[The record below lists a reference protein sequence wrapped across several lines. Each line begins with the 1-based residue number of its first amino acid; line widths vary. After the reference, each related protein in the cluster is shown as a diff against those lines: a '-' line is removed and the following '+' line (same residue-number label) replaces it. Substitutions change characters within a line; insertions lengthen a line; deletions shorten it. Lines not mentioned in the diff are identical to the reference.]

1 MFLIIIVLFCF
12 FFQAEDGIRDIGV
25 TGVQT
30 CALPIYVHPAVA
42 DDPPA
47 RDPAEAE
54 PAARRDPRQAAGR
67 RRRLDRPR
75 QHPAG
80 AHPDAARGGSGRGA
94 RAHLVPA
101 GQVAMLLRHRLR
113 QPRGADRQRSG
124 RRGRA
129 GVDQRRLAGLRLGAE
144 PHRGDRA
151 AGQPAVHRVLHRLV
165 PDPAGRGRRARQARP
180 GDAPAVRGARR
191 DRLDRAAGRQ
201 RRRAGWRG
209 RRAAPAVTEPSSR
222 FTYASSGVD
231 IDAGE
236 RAVDLMRAAVART
249 NRPEVVGGLG
259 GFAGLFALDVAK
271 YRRPLL
277 ASSTDG
283 VGTKIALARALDRH
297 DTVGIDLVAM
307 VVDDLVA
314 CGAEPL
320 FLQDYVACG
329 RVVPERIAAIVTGI
343 AAGCT
348 LAGAALVGGE
358 TAEHGD
364 LMGADDYDL
373 AATAVGVVEADAVL
387 GPERVR
393 DGDAVVAMAS
403 SGFHSNGYSLVRRV
417 VAAAGLDLTATP
429 EGLDRPLGQVL
440 LDRKSTRLN
449 SSHANISYAV
459 FCLKKKT

>member
-1 MFLIIIVLFCF
+1 
-12 FFQAEDGIRDIGV
+12 V
-25 TGVQT
+25 TG
-30 CALPIYVHPAVA
+30 
-42 DDPPA
+42 D
-47 RDPAEAE
+47 
-54 PAARRDPRQAAGR
+54 G
-67 RRRLDRPR
+67 
-75 QHPAG
+75 
-80 AHPDAARGGSGRGA
+80 
-94 RAHLVPA
+94 
-101 GQVAMLLRHRLR
+101 
-113 QPRGADRQRSG
+113 
-124 RRGRA
+124 
-129 GVDQRRLAGLRLGAE
+129 
-144 PHRGDRA
+144 
-151 AGQPAVHRVLHRLV
+151 
-165 PDPAGRGRRARQARP
+165 
-180 GDAPAVRGARR
+180 
-191 DRLDRAAGRQ
+191 
-201 RRRAGWRG
+201 
-209 RRAAPAVTEPSSR
+209 
-222 FTYASSGVD
+222 FTYADAGVD

-236 RAVDLMRAAVART
+236 RAVTLMRAAVERT

-259 GFAGLFALDVAK
+259 GFAGLFALDVAR

-283 VGTKIALARALDRH
+283 VGTKLALARALDRH

-364 LMGADDYDL
+364 LMAPDDYDL

-393 DGDAVVAMAS
+393 AGDAVVAMAS

-417 VAAAGLDLTATP
+417 VAAAGLDLSATP
-429 EGLDRPLGQVL
+429 GGLSRPLGEELLEATRIYALDCLDLVARFGTDGVHAYAHITGGGLAGNTARVVPPGCQAV
-440 LDRKSTRLN
+440 LDRGTWALPAAVRLLEEHGVPRAESERAFN
-449 SSHANISYAV
+449 CGVGMVAV
-459 FCLKKKT
+459 VSPDVADAAVAALTGRGVPAWVAGEVRRDGERSGARLEGAYR